1 MCCLFSH
8 PPSAPTLPPDWD
20 RQSQQTILGV
30 LKDTIPT
37 AEATEQHKKQN
48 NCVFK
53 DCILTLYGETATL
66 LRGILSIKC

>member
-8 PPSAPTLPPDWD
+8 PPSAPTLQPDWD

-37 AEATEQHKKQN
+37 TEATEQREKNKKTANN
-48 NCVFK
+48 NCVLK
-53 DCILTLYGETATL
+53 DCILTLYGEHHRL
-66 LRGILSIKC
+66 